1 MHFSASELQSL
12 GVECG
17 ENVRIHR
24 SCVLIGTE
32 NLRIG
37 NHVRVDCFALLSAGP
52 DGITIGNHVHIAA
65 GAYLFGGGGPIVME
79 DYSGLSSRVS
89 LYTSTDDYLDG
100 FMTNP
105 TVPDELRKVRSAGIT
120 LRKHVIV
127 GAGAV
132 VLPGVE
138 LGEAAAIGA
147 LTCVQRDVG
156 AFEICT
162 SEGHRQRIVGHRGK
176 HLRELQKQLD

>member
-1 MHFSASELQSL
+1 MGVLEATTFQPQLVNRAACVPVAQTHRMPPLLVLWVELQSL

-17 ENVRIHR
+17 ENVRIHH

-79 DYSGLSSRVS
+79 DQPRHLKPSGIVVCESVS
-89 LYTSTDDYLDG
+89 KGVFVAHYQNIEFFVLHFLYYHFL
-100 FMTNP
+100 
-105 TVPDELRKVRSAGIT
+105 E
-120 LRKHVIV
+120 
-127 GAGAV
+127 
-132 VLPGVE
+132 
-138 LGEAAAIGA
+138 
-147 LTCVQRDVG
+147 
-156 AFEICT
+156 
-162 SEGHRQRIVGHRGK
+162 
-176 HLRELQKQLD
+176 